1 MIRCTL
7 STQMGKRR
15 MRIADVARATGLHR
29 ETVSQLYHDRK
40 KRYSQDMLNSLC
52 RALNCQPHDLLE
64 YIDTTEDNFAGHQ
77 EAR

>member
-1 MIRCTL
+1 MIHCTL

-29 ETVSQLYHDRK
+29 ETITQLYYDRK
-40 KRYSQDMLNSLC
+40 QRYSKDLLNSLC
-52 RALNCQPHDLLE
+52 RALSCQPHDLLV
-64 YIDTTEDNFAGHQ
+64 YIDSEEDNFAGHQ